1 MPDAASHPP
10 LVLLANAQEWFS
22 RSLESILR
30 PAGYAV
36 LKVYTASDAM
46 ETARRTLPDVLILDT
61 ELPDANV
68 FALCRALRLD
78 PYITASTL
86 ILLTTPGPVVR
97 QQLLDALRAGASGLW
112 GPPLDTEEF
121 VLRLEGQLRLKGDAD
136 HAREQG
142 LVDPRTGLYNA
153 RGLARRAR
161 ELAAQV
167 DRAHAP
173 LACLALAVDQSEPHG
188 AGGGGDDLALEAL
201 ARLLQ
206 GTARLSDT
214 TGRLGPTEF
223 AVLAPLT
230 SRAGVARMGQRLA
243 EVTES
248 GPMHRLRAGYDAAS
262 SFRDAALDPTEL
274 LTRARAALRVSQ
286 ADPAGPWLRPF
297 EAGPMA

>member
-68 FALCRALRLD
+68 FAMCRALRLD

-121 VLRLEGQLRLKGDAD
+121 VLRLEGQLRLKTDAD
-136 HAREQG
+136 QPRRGGANGSAPRRGDGVRPDAPPACRLRRGVG
-142 LVDPRTGLYNA
+142 LSR
-153 RGLARRAR
+153 RRAR
-161 ELAAQV
+161 
-167 DRAHAP
+167 
-173 LACLALAVDQSEPHG
+173 PH
-188 AGGGGDDLALEAL
+188 
-201 ARLLQ
+201 
-206 GTARLSDT
+206 
-214 TGRLGPTEF
+214 
-223 AVLAPLT
+223 
-230 SRAGVARMGQRLA
+230 
-243 EVTES
+243 
-248 GPMHRLRAGYDAAS
+248 
-262 SFRDAALDPTEL
+262 
-274 LTRARAALRVSQ
+274 
-286 ADPAGPWLRPF
+286 
-297 EAGPMA
+297 